1 MIATLETQ
9 AKENNHLQHILQ
21 KSDDSKIS
29 VYQYESVK
37 TDLLSSQ
44 SQNAALKTQLA
55 ITVAEKDSLFSNLL
69 DIKNSLVFVM
79 AIVDKKYQNTEYVVN
94 QKMSALEDKVMRVQ
108 DVIKETVQYSTRTYY
123 MEETRK
129 LKADKAR
136 LDKERRVFKD
146 KLKVARKKIE
156 EMEAQQWE
164 GGDNGGAATNINL
177 INFKKGKIVMD
188 EDDNQLY

>member
-9 AKENNHLQHILQ
+9 AKENNHLQHILK

-79 AIVDKKYQNTEYVVN
+79 AIVDKKY
-94 QKMSALEDKVMRVQ
+94 
-108 DVIKETVQYSTRTYY
+108 
-123 MEETRK
+123 
-129 LKADKAR
+129 
-136 LDKERRVFKD
+136 
-146 KLKVARKKIE
+146 
-156 EMEAQQWE
+156 
-164 GGDNGGAATNINL
+164 
-177 INFKKGKIVMD
+177 
-188 EDDNQLY
+188 

>member
-1 MIATLETQ
+1 METQ
-9 AKENNHLQHILQ
+9 AKENNHLQHILK
-21 KSDDSKIS
+21 KSDYSKIS

-94 QKMSALEDKVMRVQ
+94 
-108 DVIKETVQYSTRTYY
+108 
-123 MEETRK
+123 
-129 LKADKAR
+129 
-136 LDKERRVFKD
+136 
-146 KLKVARKKIE
+146 
-156 EMEAQQWE
+156 
-164 GGDNGGAATNINL
+164 
-177 INFKKGKIVMD
+177 
-188 EDDNQLY
+188 

>member
-1 MIATLETQ
+1 MLDVLENKVSELIAENGNLKVKNIQMIKDTKDLEDELAAQKLEISKLIATLETQ
-9 AKENNHLQHILQ
+9 AKENNHLQHILK

-79 AIVDKKYQNTEYVVN
+79 AILDKKYQNTEYVVN
-94 QKMSALEDKVMRVQ
+94 QKMSALEDKVMRV
-108 DVIKETVQYSTRTYY
+108 
-123 MEETRK
+123 
-129 LKADKAR
+129 
-136 LDKERRVFKD
+136 
-146 KLKVARKKIE
+146 
-156 EMEAQQWE
+156 
-164 GGDNGGAATNINL
+164 
-177 INFKKGKIVMD
+177 
-188 EDDNQLY
+188 

>member
-1 MIATLETQ
+1 METQ
-9 AKENNHLQHILQ
+9 AKENNHLQHILK

-79 AIVDKKYQNTEYVVN
+79 AIVDKKY
-94 QKMSALEDKVMRVQ
+94 
-108 DVIKETVQYSTRTYY
+108 
-123 MEETRK
+123 
-129 LKADKAR
+129 
-136 LDKERRVFKD
+136 
-146 KLKVARKKIE
+146 
-156 EMEAQQWE
+156 
-164 GGDNGGAATNINL
+164 
-177 INFKKGKIVMD
+177 
-188 EDDNQLY
+188 

>member
-1 MIATLETQ
+1 METQ
-9 AKENNHLQHILQ
+9 AKENNHLQHILK

-129 LKADKAR
+129 LKADKTR

-146 KLKVARKKIE
+146 KLKAARKKIE
-156 EMEAQQWE
+156 DMEAQQWE
-164 GGDNGGAATNINL
+164 GGAQGNINL
-177 INFKKGKIVMD
+177 IKFKKGNIVMD
-188 EDDNQLY
+188 EDDTPLY

>member
-9 AKENNHLQHILQ
+9 AKENNHLQHILK

-69 DIKNSLVFVM
+69 DIKNSLIFVL
-79 AIVDKKYQNTEYVVN
+79 AHVDKKYQQTEY
-94 QKMSALEDKVMRVQ
+94 
-108 DVIKETVQYSTRTYY
+108 
-123 MEETRK
+123 
-129 LKADKAR
+129 
-136 LDKERRVFKD
+136 
-146 KLKVARKKIE
+146 
-156 EMEAQQWE
+156 
-164 GGDNGGAATNINL
+164 
-177 INFKKGKIVMD
+177 
-188 EDDNQLY
+188 

>member
-1 MIATLETQ
+1 ML
-9 AKENNHLQHILQ
+9 K

-79 AIVDKKYQNTEYVVN
+79 AIVDKKY
-94 QKMSALEDKVMRVQ
+94 
-108 DVIKETVQYSTRTYY
+108 
-123 MEETRK
+123 
-129 LKADKAR
+129 
-136 LDKERRVFKD
+136 
-146 KLKVARKKIE
+146 
-156 EMEAQQWE
+156 
-164 GGDNGGAATNINL
+164 
-177 INFKKGKIVMD
+177 
-188 EDDNQLY
+188 